1 MKVRTNRRRIMA
13 KIQHNNQ
20 YKWVVMPIIKAGE
33 ERRKSREKIQA
44 IIDKQFP
51 ELKGIPCPSWI

>member
-1 MKVRTNRRRIMA
+1 MKVRKNKRFVMA
-13 KIQHNNQ
+13 RLKHNKQHR
-20 YKWVVMPIIKAGE
+20 WVVMSIIKAGD